1 MSVLLSRA
9 MMRRFSDTEERA
21 LVKLNALTGNY
32 STLDITRDRP
42 STYQR
47 LADRGLAVIEE
58 ARCRKRA
65 RLTSAGRYF
74 AELVAAK
81 AANTTNP
88 N

>member
-1 MSVLLSRA
+1 
-9 MMRRFSDTEERA
+9 MRRFTEQEERA
-21 LVKLNALTGNY
+21 LVKLNLLARNF

-58 ARCRKRA
+58 ARRRKRA
-65 RLTSAGRYF
+65 RLTSTGRYF

-81 AANTTNP
+81 AAREAAATALISRQA
-88 N
+88 